1 MGNTIWKCERWNG
14 SENYINKIEMP
25 ARPNVFYFDVRDYV
39 SSDDARAL
47 ADAIYNDLGLGW
59 LPYPENEPE
68 TDSDYYW
75 DKNGYY
81 LCAIQNFDD
90 PDAVFEFDAVLWFDD
105 DRMKWMV
112 PDGGYMPLPHLRV
125 LKFRKIPD

>member
-47 ADAIYNDLGLGW
+47 ADAIYKELGLGW
-59 LPYPENEPE
+59 KKYPQNTPE
-68 TDSDYYW
+68 
-75 DKNGYY
+75 DKEYFVRVES
-81 LCAIQNFDD
+81 IRDRTTT
-90 PDAVFEFDAVLWFDD
+90 VFYATYMSRRNVWLSPFGGLLIEASEDERVVEF
-105 DRMKWMV
+105 ME
-112 PDGGYMPLPHLRV
+112 
-125 LKFRKIPD
+125 IPD